1 MRGWSRQ
8 AGIVAM
14 YARVWRSISAR
25 GVPGLRRACQ
35 AVIRSNRSSK
45 DWSWPVSSVQWL
57 QYRPVSIGMPQLSQ
71 AGVVLMMYSLGS
83 AGRSRGRSCR
93 LNERAERAQE
103 RIGLIWVHPG
113 QRVGEQVCAEYLA
126 LAVQGSVPGRGQPDQ
141 GPAPVGGVA
150 FALQH
155 ALAL

>member
-45 DWSWPVSSVQWL
+45 DWSRPVSSVQWL
-57 QYRPVSIGMPQLSQ
+57 QYRPVSVGMPQLSQ
-71 AGVVLMMYSLGS
+71 AGVVLMIYSLGCVG
-83 AGRSRGRSCR
+83 AVAEAELPTEPARGARP
-93 LNERAERAQE
+93 RAHRPDLGASGTA
-103 RIGLIWVHPG
+103 RR
-113 QRVGEQVCAEYLA
+113 RVGL
-126 LAVQGSVPGRGQPDQ
+126 R
-141 GPAPVGGVA
+141 
-150 FALQH
+150 
-155 ALAL
+155 

>member
-1 MRGWSRQ
+1 
-8 AGIVAM
+8 M

-71 AGVVLMMYSLGS
+71 AGVVLMMYSLGCVG
-83 AGRSRGRSCR
+83 AVAGRSCR

-113 QRVGEQVCAEYLA
+113 QRVGE
-126 LAVQGSVPGRGQPDQ
+126 
-141 GPAPVGGVA
+141 
-150 FALQH
+150 
-155 ALAL
+155 

>member
-45 DWSWPVSSVQWL
+45 DWSWPASSVQWL

-71 AGVVLMMYSLGS
+71 AGVVLMMYSLGC
-83 AGRSRGRSCR
+83 AGAE
-93 LNERAERAQE
+93 LPTERARGARPRAHLPDLGAYGTA
-103 RIGLIWVHPG
+103 RR
-113 QRVGEQVCAEYLA
+113 RVGL
-126 LAVQGSVPGRGQPDQ
+126 R
-141 GPAPVGGVA
+141 
-150 FALQH
+150 
-155 ALAL
+155 

>member
-8 AGIVAM
+8 AGMVAM

-25 GVPGLRRACQ
+25 AVPGLRRACQ

-71 AGVVLMMYSLGS
+71 AGGGVMISPLGGGGG
-83 AGRSRGRSCR
+83 AGGRGWRPDQD
-93 LNERAERAQE
+93 AERGQE
-103 RIGLIWVHPG
+103 RTGLIWVHPG
-113 QRVGEQVCAEYLA
+113 QRVGEHVCAEYLA
-126 LAVQGSVPGRGQPDQ
+126 LAVQSSVPGRGQPDQ
-141 GPAPVGGVA
+141 GLAPIGRVA
-150 FALQH
+150 FAL
-155 ALAL
+155 

>member
-8 AGIVAM
+8 AGMVAM
-14 YARVWRSISAR
+14 YVRVWRSISAR

-83 AGRSRGRSCR
+83 AGRSRGGGCR
-93 LNERAERAQE
+93 LNERGERGPE
-103 RIGLIWVHPG
+103 GNRLIWGAPG
-113 QRVGEQVCAEYLA
+113 QRVGGEGCAEELA
-126 LAVQGSVPGRGQPDQ
+126 LAVSRRG
-141 GPAPVGGVA
+141 
-150 FALQH
+150 
-155 ALAL
+155 

>member
-1 MRGWSRQ
+1 
-8 AGIVAM
+8 M

-71 AGVVLMMYSLGS
+71 AGVGLMMYSLGCV
-83 AGRSRGRSCR
+83 GRPRGRSCR
-93 LNERAERAQE
+93 LNERAERAQQ
-103 RIGLIWVHPG
+103 RVGLIWVHPG
-113 QRVGEQVCAEYLA
+113 QRASEQVCAEYLA
-126 LAVQGSVPGRGQPDQ
+126 LSVQSSVPGRGQPDQ
-141 GPAPVGGVA
+141 GPAPVGRVA
-150 FALQH
+150 FAL
-155 ALAL
+155 

>member
-1 MRGWSRQ
+1 M
-8 AGIVAM
+8 VAM

-71 AGVVLMMYSLGS
+71 AGVVLMLCSLGWVGMV
-83 AGRSRGRSCR
+83 AGAE
-93 LNERAERAQE
+93 LPTERARGARPGAHRPDLGASGTARQRA
-103 RIGLIWVHPG
+103 GLH
-113 QRVGEQVCAEYLA
+113 
-126 LAVQGSVPGRGQPDQ
+126 
-141 GPAPVGGVA
+141 
-150 FALQH
+150 
-155 ALAL
+155 